1 MSVLR
6 TLERLREQPEL
17 ERCVT
22 HWERI
27 PARAAAFA
35 PVPVTLDPRLRAA
48 LRRRGIEAL
57 YTHQAEAVEAAERGE
72 DVVVVTPTASGKTLC
87 YNLPVLDT
95 LLGNPEA
102 RALYLFPT
110 KALAQDQR
118 HELHGLIEAV
128 GAPIRAEVYDGD
140 TPASARRAIRAS
152 AQVVIT
158 NPDMLHTGI
167 LPHHTQWLSLWTNLR
182 YIVIDE
188 IHQYRGLFGSHFANL
203 LRRMRRVARFYGC
216 DPQFIAASATIANP
230 GELME
235 RLIDAEEPVTVVDR
249 SGAPQGEKHFV
260 FWNPPPYNEE
270 LGLRRSSLLEARRVA
285 ANFLADGVQTIVF
298 TRARLTTEVL
308 LRYLQEEGVKMGLR
322 EGAVRGYR
330 GGYLPLERREIE
342 QGLRAGAVQGVVST
356 NALEL
361 GIDIGQL
368 DACVLHGYPGTIA
381 SVWQQAGRAGRRA
394 GSSAAVLVASSHPLD
409 QFIIRHPEWFFGAS
423 PEHARINPDNLLILV
438 NHIRCAAFELPFAPA
453 EGFGTVG
460 SHVVG
465 EVLAFL
471 EAEGVVHS
479 AADTYY
485 WTAESYPAEALSLRT
500 AANDGVL
507 VTEQPGNLV
516 IGEVERFSIHQM
528 CFPGAIYMHEG
539 RQYLIEE
546 LDWEESRAYAR
557 PVDVDYYTR
566 AQTKSSVAL
575 LDTFASDEEAGRHWG
590 EVVVTNVA
598 TGYKKIKLHTH
609 ENLGTCDLSL
619 PESEMHTTC
628 CWLTFPVEVEE
639 ERRDYGPNWRQ
650 QRVRARGR
658 DGFRCVH
665 CRISEDELGRE
676 LDVHHVIPFREF
688 GFVPGQNDGY
698 LAANELSN
706 LISLCPTCHKR
717 TEPWYKSEVAA
728 GLLGVANAIGNIA
741 PLFLMCDARDLGVT
755 SEVRSP
761 QTGKPTIF
769 LYDTVPSGVGFA
781 EKLWELHGDL
791 IHAAADLIRGCP
803 CEHGCPA
810 CVGPE
815 GMVGEQGKAH
825 ALELLDEVQKRIADS
840 EELDNL

>member
-1 MSVLR
+1 MSVLS
-6 TLERLREQPEL
+6 TLNRLKQQPEL
-17 ERCVT
+17 HRCVT
-22 HWERI
+22 HWEQI
-27 PARAAAFA
+27 PPRPAAYA
-35 PVPVTLDPRLRAA
+35 PIPRDLDPRLRGA
-48 LRRRGIEAL
+48 LWQRGIKEL
-57 YTHQAEAVEAAERGE
+57 YTHQAEAFEAAERG
-72 DVVVVTPTASGKTLC
+72 DHFVVVTPTASGKTLC

-95 LLGNPEA
+95 LLSDPDA

-118 HELHGLIEAV
+118 HELLDLIQAADV
-128 GAPIRAEVYDGD
+128 PIRAEVYDGD
-140 TPASARRAIRAS
+140 TPQSARRAIRAS

-203 LRRMRRVARFYGC
+203 LRRMRRIARFYGC
-216 DPQFIAASATIANP
+216 EPQFIAASATIANP

-235 RLIDAEEPVTVVDR
+235 RLIDAEEPVTVIDQ
-249 SGAPQGEKHFV
+249 SGAPHGEKHFI
-260 FWNPPPYNEE
+260 FWNPPPFNEQ

-285 ANFLADGVQTIVF
+285 SNFLADEVQTIVF

-308 LRYLQEEGVKMGLR
+308 LRYLQEESAKLGLR

-342 QGLRAGAVQGVVST
+342 QGLRAGSVQAVVST

-368 DACVLHGYPGTIA
+368 EACVMHGYPGTIA

-394 GSSAAVLVASSHPLD
+394 GASAAVLVASSHPLD
-409 QFIIRHPEWFFGAS
+409 QFIIQHPEWFFGAS

-438 NHIRCAAFELPFAPA
+438 NHIRCAAFELPFAPS

-465 EVLAFL
+465 EVLSFL

-485 WTAESYPAEALSLRT
+485 WTAESYPAEAMSLRT
-500 AANDGVL
+500 AANDGIL
-507 VTEQPGNLV
+507 IAEQPGNLV
-516 IGEVERFSIHQM
+516 IGEVERFSVHQM

-539 RQYLIEE
+539 RQYLIEA
-546 LDWEESRAYAR
+546 LDWEESRAAAKR
-557 PVDVDYYTR
+557 VDVDYYTQ

-575 LDTFASDEEAGRHWG
+575 LDTFASNEEAGCHWG
-590 EVVVTNVA
+590 EVVVTRVA
-598 TGYKKIKLHTH
+598 TGYKRIKLHTH
-609 ENLGTCDLSL
+609 ENLGTAELSL
-619 PESEMHTTC
+619 PESQMHTTC
-628 CWLTFPVEVEE
+628 CWITFPVEVEDQP
-639 ERRDYGPNWRQ
+639 RDYGPNWRQ

-658 DGFRCVH
+658 DGFRCSH

-676 LDVHHVIPFREF
+676 LDVHHIIPFREF
-688 GFVPGQNDGY
+688 GFIPGQNDGY
-698 LAANELSN
+698 LAANDLTN
-706 LISLCPTCHKR
+706 LVSLCPTCHKR
-717 TEPWYKSEVAA
+717 AEPWYRSDVAV
-728 GLLGVANAIGNIA
+728 GLLGAANAIGNIA
-741 PLFLMCDARDLGVT
+741 PLFLMCDARDLSVS

-791 IHAAADLIRGCP
+791 IQAATDLIRDCP
-803 CEHGCPA
+803 CATGCPA
-810 CVGPE
+810 CVGPD
-815 GMVGEQGKAH
+815 GMVGEHGKTH
-825 ALELLDEVQKRIADS
+825 ALDLLGELQKQMTDDQS
-840 EELDNL
+840 LS